1 MHNKTV
7 AVDDAKVATGSF
19 NFSMNA
25 TKNAEN
31 VLVIENADTATQ
43 YRNYIQ
49 DLVKTYGK
57 PKK

>member
-1 MHNKTV
+1 
-7 AVDDAKVATGSF
+7 
-19 NFSMNA
+19 MNA